1 MYKLIH
7 NIFLGQLRK
16 EHYTLKEVPWTMSLS
31 MLILAGIA
39 FITGVMPGLPLY
51 LVDKAQIALGYAPLA
66 HHLGG
71 VSWANGSL
79 NMLWVSG
86 IFFYGV
92 GIGAIIFFLGNKR
105 FITHQWDNY
114 AGGHFLSSDVRYN
127 FTHNFYPGTMRVIG
141 PWFKGSIVKLEQG
154 LINLTETLAGAFH
167 SFYRLS
173 YTPFYLLIVTVL
185 ALAWMF

>member
-1 MYKLIH
+1 
-7 NIFLGQLRK
+7 
-16 EHYTLKEVPWTMSLS
+16 
-31 MLILAGIA
+31 
-39 FITGVMPGLPLY
+39 
-51 LVDKAQIALGYAPLA
+51 
-66 HHLGG
+66 
-71 VSWANGSL
+71 
-79 NMLWVSG
+79 
-86 IFFYGV
+86 YGV
-92 GIGAIIFFLGNKR
+92 GIGAIIFFLGNRR

-154 LINLTETLAGAFH
+154 LIHLTETLAGAFH